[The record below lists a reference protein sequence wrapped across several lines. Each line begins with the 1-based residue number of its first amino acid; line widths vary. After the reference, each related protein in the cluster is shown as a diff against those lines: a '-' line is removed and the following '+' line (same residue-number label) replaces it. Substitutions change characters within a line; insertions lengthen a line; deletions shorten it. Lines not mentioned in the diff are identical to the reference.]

1 MTFSDNKMRKDPPS
15 DEEIKVILEKNLEAV
30 KKASGALA
38 SLSGDKKNKLL
49 FSVAEKINEN
59 REKILS
65 ANKIDAENAK
75 GVIKDSMIDRLTLT
89 DARIDG
95 IIGSI
100 KKVIALPDPTGTFE
114 GFTRPNGLVIEKRRV
129 PFGVIGIIYESR
141 PNVTVDS
148 AALCIK
154 SGNGVVLRGGKEAIN
169 TNIALIGAIKE
180 ALRENDIPEECI
192 FLIDSADRRFTLA
205 LLRAKGLVDLVI
217 PRGSAGLINF
227 VTENALVPAIE
238 TGAGNCHIYVHE
250 DADLDIA
257 LNVLINAKTQ
267 RPSVCNAA
275 ETLVVHE
282 RIAAE
287 FLPKAAEK
295 LLDKNVEIRT
305 DEKALPLM
313 DGAVP
318 ASEEDFFTEYDDLII
333 AVKTVSSLE
342 EAIDHINRHNTKHSE
357 AIITRSIEVSD
368 IFSSKIDAACVYTNA
383 STRFTDGEE
392 FGFGAEIGIS
402 TGKLHARGPMGLN
415 ELTCTKYVIKGNGQT
430 RG

>member
-1 MTFSDNKMRKDPPS
+1 MTMNNKMRQDPPA
-15 DEEIKVILEKNLEAV
+15 DEEIKIILEKNLSAV
-30 KKASGALA
+30 KKASGVLAL
-38 SLSGDKKNKLL
+38 LSGEEKNKLL
-49 FSVAEKINEN
+49 ASVAEKIDKN
-59 REKILS
+59 REKIIS
-65 ANKIDAENAK
+65 ANKIDTENAK

-89 DARIDG
+89 NARIDG

-100 KKVIALPDPTGTFE
+100 NKVIALPDPTGTFE
-114 GFTRPNGLVIEKRRV
+114 GFTRPNGLVIEKKKV

-180 ALRENDIPEECI
+180 ALRENGIPDECI
-192 FLIDSADRRFTLA
+192 FLIDSADRRYTLA

-238 TGAGNCHIYVHE
+238 TGAGNCHVYVHE
-250 DADLDIA
+250 DGDLDTA

-282 RIAAE
+282 SVAAE
-287 FLPKAAEK
+287 FLPKAARA
-295 LLDKNVEIRT
+295 LLEKNVEIRA

-313 DGAVP
+313 EGAVP

-333 AVKTVSSLE
+333 AVKVVSSLE
-342 EAIDHINRHNTKHSE
+342 EAIDHINKHNTKHSE
-357 AIITRSIEVSD
+357 AIITRSIAASD
-368 IFSSKIDAACVYTNA
+368 IFSARIDAACVYTNA